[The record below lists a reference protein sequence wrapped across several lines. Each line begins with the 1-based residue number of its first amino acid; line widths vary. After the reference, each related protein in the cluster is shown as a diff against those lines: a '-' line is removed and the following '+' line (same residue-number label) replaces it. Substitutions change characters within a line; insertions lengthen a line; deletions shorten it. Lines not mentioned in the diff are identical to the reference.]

1 MPMSEEFHVSSLIVH
16 GAPELLP
23 AISAAIAVLPG
34 VEVHASDGIGKLVVT
49 LETVSEAEISM
60 RIDAI
65 RALEGV
71 FAASLVYHQVE
82 DADPEQAESVS

>member
-1 MPMSEEFHVSSLIVH
+1 MPEEFHVSSLIVH

-23 AISAAIAVLPG
+23 TISAAIAILPG
-34 VEVHASDGIGKLVVT
+34 AEVHASDGTGKLVVT

-60 RIDAI
+60 RVDAI

-82 DADPEQAESVS
+82 DADPEEAESVL

>member
-1 MPMSEEFHVSSLIVH
+1 MSEEFHVSSLVVH
-16 GAPELLP
+16 GAGERLP
-23 AISAAIAVLPG
+23 AISAAIAKLPG
-34 VEVHASDGIGKLVVT
+34 AEVHASDGTGKLVIT
-49 LETVSEAEISM
+49 LETSSQAEISQ

-82 DADPEQAESVS
+82 GADPEEAESVL

>member
-1 MPMSEEFHVSSLIVH
+1 MSEEFHVSSLIVH

-82 DADPEQAESVS
+82 DADAEEAESVS

>member
-1 MPMSEEFHVSSLIVH
+1 MLPGISL
-16 GAPELLP
+16 
-23 AISAAIAVLPG
+23 AIAELPG
-34 VEVHASDGIGKLVVT
+34 AEVHASDGVGKLVVT
-49 LETVSEAEISM
+49 LETVSGAEISE

-82 DADPEQAESVS
+82 DAGAEEAESVS